1 MKQTTRKFLCA
12 TLTTAMLFSMAA
24 CGATTS
30 APAEPA
36 KEETTVEAEAP
47 AAADTA
53 EAAAA
58 AVTAEEAAAAA
69 TQAQAEETA
78 DAVYTNKGFT
88 LTVPAKYDDLLF
100 TTTPEE
106 EDTLFVCSEIASI
119 EAAQKQEGEYDYAGR
134 LFSIKTIDEET
145 LNQMLC
151 GEMSGTESFATDGN
165 GTYFLFC
172 HPTDVTLVRENYD
185 DPAAMEQWTELTEW
199 AATVPDT
206 FLADNPQLTAAKIGN
221 TDLDIYLARIAFDDE
236 TKYTISTLEFLE
248 LEPKDVDPAP
258 YLEKLRINVTYEP
271 VDGEGPDGEYA
282 VLAFPEDKVRFEFP
296 VNTEDGCYVRQVWG
310 ENDEWTQVYKAN
322 FEDESINSTD
332 VMMEWYDALAVA
344 NGKK

>member
-1 MKQTTRKFLCA
+1 MRHNTRKFLCA
-12 TLTTAMLFSMAA
+12 TLTTAMLLSLAA
-24 CGATTS
+24 CGSTAS

-47 AAADTA
+47 AEAETA
-53 EAAAA
+53 VQAETAAAA
-58 AVTAEEAAAAA
+58 ETTAAAQTEEAAGEIY
-69 TQAQAEETA
+69 Q
-78 DAVYTNKGFT
+78 NKGFT
-88 LTVPAKYDDLLF
+88 LTVPAEYDDLLF

-106 EDTLFVCSEIASI
+106 EGTLFMCSEIASI
-119 EAAQKQEGEYDYAGR
+119 EAAQKQGEEYDSAGR
-134 LFSIKTIDEET
+134 LFSIKTTDEAT
-145 LNQMLC
+145 LDQMLC
-151 GEMSGTESFATDGN
+151 GEMSGTEPFATDGN

-221 TDLDIYLARIAFDDE
+221 TDLDIYLARIAFDDA

-258 YLEKLRINVTYEP
+258 YLDKLRNNVTYEP

-282 VLAFPEDKVRFEFP
+282 VLAFPEDNVRFEFP